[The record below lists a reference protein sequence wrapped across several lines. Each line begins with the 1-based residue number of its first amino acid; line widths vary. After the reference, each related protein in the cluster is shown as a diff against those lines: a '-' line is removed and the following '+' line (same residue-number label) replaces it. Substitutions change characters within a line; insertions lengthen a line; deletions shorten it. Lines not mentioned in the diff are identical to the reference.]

1 MNFAWSTYLRAT
13 RGARILNL
21 QVRVR
26 SGCKK
31 HLKIKGMVTIIS
43 KQQLVVPEQKL
54 RALLS

>member
-1 MNFAWSTYLRAT
+1 MYFAWSTYLRVT
-13 RGARILNL
+13 RGARNPNL

-26 SGCKK
+26 SGRKK
-31 HLKIKGMVTIIS
+31 HLKIKGMVTILS